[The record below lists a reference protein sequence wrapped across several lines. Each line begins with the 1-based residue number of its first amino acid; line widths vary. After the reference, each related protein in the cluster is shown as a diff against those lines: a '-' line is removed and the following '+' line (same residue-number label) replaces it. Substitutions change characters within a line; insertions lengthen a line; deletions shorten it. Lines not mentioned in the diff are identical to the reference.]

1 MSTLSVRGVHKTFG
15 SARDAQGAVEVLRG
29 IDLDVEPGSLVA
41 VLGPS
46 GCGKTTLLRL
56 VAGFDRPDSGSIEL
70 DGTLISGPGV
80 HVHPERRRIGVVP
93 QEGAVFPHLSVAAN
107 VAFGLAR
114 KGRTERVEEML
125 DLVGMSGLGSRM
137 PHELSGGQLQRVA
150 LARALAPRPA
160 LVLLDEPFAALDT
173 SLRASVRAQV
183 REALCAVGATA
194 VLVTHD
200 QEEALSVADDVAIL
214 AGGRVVQHGR
224 PMSVYSRPAS
234 AQVAQFLGDAM
245 VLAASSDGTRATS
258 ALGSVRVLGA
268 TPGRGHVVLRPE
280 QLVVLPRGAGGVEGD
295 VVSTEFFGHDALVTV
310 SLAGQH
316 TLVRSRMLGAPLH
329 LVPGTPVSVFVK
341 GEGTYFADPPPDRA
355 SAVMMRE

>member
-1 MSTLSVRGVHKTFG
+1 MSTLSVRGVHKSFG
-15 SARDAQGAVEVLRG
+15 SARDEAVQVLRG
-29 IDLDVEPGSLVA
+29 IDLEVEPGSLVA

-70 DGTLISGPGV
+70 DGAPISAPGV

-107 VAFGLAR
+107 VAFGLER
-114 KGRTERVEEML
+114 KGRRDRVGEML
-125 DLVGMSGLGSRM
+125 DLVGMFGLGSRM

-173 SLRASVRAQV
+173 SLRASVRTQV

-200 QEEALSVADDVAIL
+200 QEEALSVADEVAIL
-214 AGGRVVQHGR
+214 ADGRVVQHGH
-224 PMSVYSRPAS
+224 PMSVYARPSS

-245 VLAASSDGTRATS
+245 VLAASSDGTHASS
-258 ALGSVRVLGA
+258 ALGSVRASGA

-280 QLVVLPRGAGGVEGD
+280 QLVVLPRGAGGVPGD

-316 TLVRSRMLGAPLH
+316 TVVRSRMLGAPHH
-329 LVPGTPVSVFVK
+329 LVAGTPVSVFVK
-341 GEGTYFADPPPDRA
+341 GEGTYFADPARDRA
-355 SAVMMRE
+355 SPAMMRE